1 MTKRLGRFTI
11 AALVL
16 ALGWAGGAA
25 AQTKELVVAAW
36 GGLYEEGW
44 RQSLIPAFEKKHG
57 VKIVWVPGVSSATV
71 AKMRAQKDAPEIDLA
86 MMDDG
91 PHRQAVALGLVDKI
105 DRSKLTNAKDLYDV
119 AFEKDDY
126 GIGFGLTAS
135 GLFYNTK
142 IFADNKWAP
151 PTSWLDLYR
160 PELKGKVSVHSISHA
175 SGLFLL
181 LALNKIAGGTD
192 QNLNPGFARAKDLAP
207 NVLTFD
213 KFGET
218 PTLIQQGT
226 AAMGTWFLNSVVSVA
241 NGGVPVEFVYP
252 KEGTYA
258 VKEVITLVKGRPN
271 QDLAYKFIDMMLT
284 AEEQQNTARLIGM
297 GPVSKLAKVDAAT
310 AKKVIYGPEFVSKL
324 IFPDW
329 TYINANRPA
338 WTERWSKEV
347 ERR

>member
-1 MTKRLGRFTI
+1 MKRI
-11 AALVL
+11 AALTMASLVL
-16 ALGWAGGAA
+16 LLGWTGIVQ
-25 AQTKELVVAAW
+25 AQPKELVVAAW

-44 RQSLIPAFEKKHG
+44 RQSLIPAFEKKYG
-57 VKIVWVPGVSSATV
+57 VKVIWVPGVSSATI
-71 AKMRAQKDAPEIDLA
+71 AKMRAQKDNPEIDLA

-105 DRSKLTNAKDLYDV
+105 DRSKLTNAKDLYDI
-119 AFEKDDY
+119 AFERDSY

-142 IFADNKWAP
+142 IFADNHWAP

-160 PELKGKVSVHSISHA
+160 PELKGKVSVHSITHA

-181 LALNKIAGGTD
+181 LALNKLAGGTD
-192 QNLNPGFARAKDLAP
+192 QNLSPGFAKAKDLAP

-226 AAMGTWFLNSVVSVA
+226 AVLGTWFLNSVVSVA
-241 NGGVPVEFVYP
+241 NSGVPVEFVYP

-284 AEEQQNTARLIGM
+284 PEEQENTAKLIGM

-310 AKKVIYGPEFVSKL
+310 AKKVIYGNEFVSRL

-338 WTERWSKEV
+338 WTERWNKEV